1 MRLGDLIRDD
11 VTERMSHSKIAA
23 VIGFVSAT
31 AVFVRV
37 CWNATPSDGLAWL
50 FLVYMGTAAGNQ
62 VASKLMGLKW
72 GGKNGNGAAKPP
84 GEKA

>member
-1 MRLGDLIRDD
+1 MNLSDLIRDD
-11 VTERMSHSKIAA
+11 VTERMSHSKLAA
-23 VIGFVSAT
+23 MLGFLAAT
-31 AVFVRV
+31 VVFVRV

-72 GGKNGNGAAKPP
+72 GGKNGNGAAPP
-84 GEKA
+84 NGGKS

>member
-1 MRLGDLIRDD
+1 MKWRDFVQDD
-11 VTERMSHSKIAA
+11 VTGLASHSKLAA
-23 VIGFVSAT
+23 IIGFSAAT
-31 AVFVRV
+31 VVFVRV

-72 GGKNGNGAAKPP
+72 GAKNGNGAAKPP
-84 GEKA
+84 GGA

>member
-1 MRLGDLIRDD
+1 MKLSDLLRDD
-11 VTERMSHSKIAA
+11 VTERMSHSKLAA
-23 VIGFVSAT
+23 IIGFLAGT
-31 AVFVRV
+31 IVFVRV

-72 GGKNGNGAAKPP
+72 GAKNGNGPTKPK
-84 GEKA
+84 GDA

>member
-1 MRLGDLIRDD
+1 MTPSDLVRDD
-11 VTERMSHSKIAA
+11 VTGMMSHSKLAA
-23 VIGFVSAT
+23 IIGFGAAT

-62 VASKLMGLKW
+62 VASKLIGLKW
-72 GGKNGNGAAKPP
+72 GSKNGNGAAKPP
-84 GEKA
+84 GGS